1 MAALAKKSH
10 SSNGRQLLHDK
21 PSDSLYRPEAH
32 RPDHVVVVAGDATD
46 AGPARACL
54 AVRARLPRPSA
65 DQPAMTT
72 LTSTRQQL
80 DTLLADLEAREQS
93 VAQAAEQL
101 TESAAVQAAWQQ
113 GGTAERDRITA
124 LIDHQ
129 LEQLHR
135 GGTNAL
141 VLTTLRRMVVEV
153 VA

>member
-1 MAALAKKSH
+1 
-10 SSNGRQLLHDK
+10 
-21 PSDSLYRPEAH
+21 
-32 RPDHVVVVAGDATD
+32 
-46 AGPARACL
+46 
-54 AVRARLPRPSA
+54 
-65 DQPAMTT
+65 MTT